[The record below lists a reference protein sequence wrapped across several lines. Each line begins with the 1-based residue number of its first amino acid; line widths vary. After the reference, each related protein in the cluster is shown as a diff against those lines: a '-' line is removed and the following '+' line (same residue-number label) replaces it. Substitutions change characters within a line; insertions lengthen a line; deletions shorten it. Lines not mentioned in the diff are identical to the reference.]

1 MDEIL
6 RLQGVS
12 KTFGGLVA
20 VSDVN
25 FSVQKGQIFGLIGP
39 NGAGKTTI
47 FNCISCLFHVT
58 TGEIYF
64 KNERITNK
72 PQSAIAHL
80 GISRTF
86 QQLRLF
92 NGLTTLENVLIGA
105 HTTGHAGLIG
115 SLLRD
120 RKTNAEESFL
130 RERAMHYLDLLG
142 LAEKSEFLVKSLSY
156 GDKRRVEV
164 ARALAAEPDLL
175 LLDEPAAGMNIQES
189 MQLSQFIEW
198 IRTDLQKTVLLIEHN
213 MRVVMSIADHVV
225 VTNQGKKIFEGSP
238 SDTQNAPQ
246 VIEAYLGEAY
256 LKRYLARREN
266 VQH

>member
-1 MDEIL
+1 MPEIL
-6 RLQGVS
+6 TLQGVT

-20 VSDVN
+20 VDHVG
-25 FSVQKGQIFGLIGP
+25 FSIHQGQILGLIGP

-47 FNCISCLFHVT
+47 FNCISCLYHAT
-58 TGEIYF
+58 SGEIYF
-64 KNERITNK
+64 HNERITHK
-72 PQSAIAHL
+72 PHSAIAQL

-92 NGLTTLENVLIGA
+92 RGMTALENVLIGA
-105 HTTGHAGLIG
+105 HTKGHAGLIG
-115 SLLRD
+115 ALLCD
-120 RKTNAEESFL
+120 RKTKDEEIYL

-142 LAEKSEFLVKSLSY
+142 LADKSNWKVGSLSY

-164 ARALAAEPDLL
+164 ARALVAEPELL
-175 LLDEPAAGMNIQES
+175 LLDEPSAGMNVKES
-189 MQLSQFIEW
+189 QQLSQFIQW
-198 IRTDLQKTVLLIEHN
+198 IRTDLNKTVLLIEHN

-238 SDTQNAPQ
+238 YEAQNAPQ

-256 LKRYLARREN
+256 LRRYLRSREN
-266 VQH
+266 VKN

>member
-1 MDEIL
+1 MNEIL
-6 RLQGVS
+6 KLHGVT

-20 VSDVN
+20 VNDVD

-47 FNCISCLFHVT
+47 FNCISCLYHAT
-58 TGEIYF
+58 SGEIFF
-64 KNERITNK
+64 KEERITNMT
-72 PQSAIAHL
+72 QSAIAQL
-80 GISRTF
+80 GINRTF

-92 NGLTTLENVLIGA
+92 NGMTMLENVLIGA
-105 HTTGHAGLIG
+105 HTKGHAGLIG

-120 RKTNAEESFL
+120 RKTQEEEKLL

-142 LAEKSEFLVKSLSY
+142 LADKSEVMVKSLSY

-164 ARALAAEPDLL
+164 ARALASDPDLL
-175 LLDEPAAGMNIQES
+175 LLDEPAAGMNMKES
-189 MQLSQFIEW
+189 IKLSQFIEW
-198 IRTDLQKTVLLIEHN
+198 IRTDLHKTILLIEHN
-213 MRVVMSIADHVV
+213 MRVVMSIADYIV
-225 VTNQGKKIFEGSP
+225 VTNQGKKIFEGTP
-238 SDTQNAPQ
+238 SEAQNAPQ

-256 LKRYLARREN
+256 LKRYSQRHDN